1 MCSIGAKSHILAF
14 TRRMGAWHRQ
24 HGDPGTSLQT
34 DHTANRIRSSHGN
47 KKNHLS
53 GARRIR
59 RSPAGLCTLVLRQRG
74 ASSESDSESSD
85 TIAVTAPV
93 VSPRRHRRA
102 AGRTRRIDGGAR
114 QTGRT
119 HQTRRVGRAGAPAA
133 KPARSPKHAMPSR
146 APKHAASSTPA
157 VPAAPTSQ
165 PSAASPAQ
173 TGTPNA
179 TTSPAN
185 PDGASSSSGT
195 SDSHRIDAPSQV
207 VRDYWTPERMRNAQ
221 PAPMPSV
228 TE

>member
-74 ASSESDSESSD
+74 GEFGIGFGIQRHHSRHGSGRL
-85 TIAVTAPV
+85 
-93 VSPRRHRRA
+93 PRRHRRA

-119 HQTRRVGRAGAPAA
+119 HQTRRVGRARRTGGQACQVAQ
-133 KPARSPKHAMPSR
+133 ARHAEQSAQAR
-146 APKHAASSTPA
+146 RFEHTSSTGGA
-157 VPAAPTSQ
+157 HVPTECSLPRADRHAERDDVAGEPGRSVQLERDVGFPPDRRPQ
-165 PSAASPAQ
+165 PGRQ
-173 TGTPNA
+173 GLL
-179 TTSPAN
+179 
-185 PDGASSSSGT
+185 
-195 SDSHRIDAPSQV
+195 DS
-207 VRDYWTPERMRNAQ
+207 
-221 PAPMPSV
+221 
-228 TE
+228 